1 MPRPRRSRRY
11 AMAGRPRR
19 YGRFRRHSSSKRIPL
34 LPVVVGLGTTIV
46 PAVFGGGGYSG
57 ALPLAQAG
65 DFGGAI
71 REFMDILSIQTTG
84 YKPSDGSNW
93 GLAKPAATWTAI
105 GLSLLGHWA
114 ANKFGLNRS
123 IAKIPFVGK
132 YISV

>member
-1 MPRPRRSRRY
+1 MPRRRRRY

-19 YGRFRRHSSSKRIPL
+19 SFRRSFASKRIPL

-65 DFGGAI
+65 DFAGAI
-71 REFMDILSIQTTG
+71 REFMDVLSIQTTG

-93 GLAKPAATWTAI
+93 GLAKPAATWTAV

-132 YISV
+132 YISI

>member
-1 MPRPRRSRRY
+1 VTRRRKRY

-19 YGRFRRHSSSKRIPL
+19 YGRFRGRSSSKRIPL
-34 LPVVVGLGTTIV
+34 LPTIVGLGTTIV

-65 DFGGAI
+65 DYGGAI
-71 REFMDILSIQTTG
+71 REFMDVLCIQTTG

-123 IAKIPFVGK
+123 IAKIPLVGK
-132 YISV
+132 YIAI

>member
-1 MPRPRRSRRY
+1 MPRRRRRY

-19 YGRFRRHSSSKRIPL
+19 SFRRGFASKRIPL

-57 ALPLAQAG
+57 ALALAQSG
-65 DFGGAI
+65 DYGGAV

-123 IAKIPFVGK
+123 IAKIPLVGK
-132 YISV
+132 YVSI

>member
-1 MPRPRRSRRY
+1 MPRRRRRY

-34 LPVVVGLGTTIV
+34 LPTMVGLGTTIV

-65 DFGGAI
+65 DIPGAL
-71 REFMDILSIQTTG
+71 REFMDILCIQTTG

-93 GLAKPAATWTAI
+93 GLSKPTATWTAI
-105 GLSLLGHWA
+105 ALSLLGHWA

-123 IAKIPFVGK
+123 IAKIPLVGK
-132 YISV
+132 YIAI